1 MKVDSTVN
9 AALGQAGINRADL
22 ATLLS
27 VDDIGTLPAHDDAG
41 LEPELARAMPG
52 YLNQLPAGSEVGTA
66 DLAWAIL
73 YSAQNQGGGALPRH
87 LQRLRIDYPAALAA
101 LERLGAAN
109 PFGPTGAGAGSG
121 SGAGS
126 GKAAGPRPEHE
137 VFSRSVMRVRD
148 RLGGRAVTSAARIAA
163 EIQRDHPEYAQGR
176 FGQATLR
183 VSGGTTAAVEDWLER
198 VRDLYDAQAV
208 VKSRHKVIDGE
219 LAVLGLAELDGPLQE
234 DLKAGGL
241 LNFWEQTVEVL
252 PRRTS
257 SDQTGW
263 VHDGLA
269 DKDMLGRDYLARTLA
284 MKLSELR
291 DLRSGTSPRGES
303 FMVHIDGPWGSG
315 KSTLF
320 RFLKKQL
327 EATDD
332 YLIIEINAW
341 REQKVGLQW
350 WTLHNALREAVEKDA
365 VRLMAREQ
373 SRSAPSPAW
382 ISRLDNVVVHA
393 TAWIRAK
400 GTSRAHV
407 IQTRLVPFL
416 SAVVV
421 LIVGLFGL
429 TLLANLDLKAGA
441 EMADSIA
448 KIASLLVLGL
458 AGLTAAYRFLLPD
471 SHRPAKDFVSAAT
484 NPMVEVR
491 RLFGRTL
498 ARTKK
503 SAVFLIDDLDR
514 CEPEYIVDFLSV
526 IQTLVRDARQ
536 TVTGPASK
544 APPPGPYAFVAA
556 DGYWIRTSYEAHYNS
571 ARPAE
576 VPGRPLG
583 YQFLEKIFQL
593 QVRLPSISEATKQA
607 FYESLLKLQ
616 PTSDSTAEGQGNLK
630 EEVLSQVRQATTG
643 EDISRAAAGA
653 NRLADPALRLEVLGT
668 AAVRFSE
675 SLIQES
681 TRHAL
686 APYGRFLEPNPRN
699 IKLFVNTYN
708 VLRSLRILEGLTSIP
723 IRSLALWAVL
733 EIRWPLLADHLRVHP
748 DDIGFTGNTTPEP
761 PESIRDLLKSAEV
774 KAVIADPAQ
783 GLLTPSDVRDCT
795 GRAAS
800 RP

>member
-1 MKVDSTVN
+1 MKVDPDVHD
-9 AALGQAGINRADL
+9 ALAQAGVNRADL
-22 ATLLS
+22 AGILK
-27 VDDIGTLPAHDDAG
+27 VDDAG
-41 LEPELARAMPG
+41 TLTARDDAAPEPELARSMAE
-52 YLNQLPAGSEVGTA
+52 YLNQLPAGSEVGIP

-73 YSAQNQGGGALPRH
+73 SSAQNQGEGALPR
-87 LQRLRIDYPAALAA
+87 RLKKLGIDHQAALAA
-101 LERLGAAN
+101 LERLGATN
-109 PFGPTGAGAGSG
+109 PLSQEAADSGSEKTAGS
-121 SGAGS
+121 SPGA
-126 GKAAGPRPEHE
+126 AAGPSPEPE
-137 VFSRSVMRVRD
+137 V
-148 RLGGRAVTSAARIAA
+148 
-163 EIQRDHPEYAQGR
+163 
-176 FGQATLR
+176 
-183 VSGGTTAAVEDWLER
+183 
-198 VRDLYDAQAV
+198 
-208 VKSRHKVIDGE
+208 
-219 LAVLGLAELDGPLQE
+219 
-234 DLKAGGL
+234 
-241 LNFWEQTVEVL
+241 
-252 PRRTS
+252 
-257 SDQTGW
+257 SDKTGW

-269 DKDMLGRDYLARTLA
+269 EKDMLGRDYLATTLA
-284 MKLSELR
+284 MKLRELR
-291 DLRSGTSPRGES
+291 EMRTGTSPKGES

-320 RFLKKQL
+320 RFLRKQL

-332 YLIIEINAW
+332 FLIIEINAW

-365 VRLMAREQ
+365 IRLSHWTAL
-373 SRSAPSPAW
+373 AW
-382 ISRLDNVVVHA
+382 V
-393 TAWIRAK
+393 RAK
-400 GTSRAHV
+400 ATSRAHV

-416 SAVVV
+416 SAVAV
-421 LIVGLFGL
+421 LTVGLFGL

-441 EMADSIA
+441 EMADSIG
-448 KIASLLVLGL
+448 KIASLLVLGV
-458 AGLTAAYRFLLPD
+458 AGLSATYRFLLPD

-498 ARTKK
+498 GRTKK

-536 TVTGPASK
+536 TVAGPASK

-556 DGYWIRTSYEAHYNS
+556 DGHWIRTSYEAHYNS

-576 VPGRPLG
+576 VLGRPLG

-616 PTSDSTAEGQGNLK
+616 PGGDATAEGQENLK
-630 EEVLSQVRQATTG
+630 EEVLSRVRDAATG

-653 NRLADPALRLEVLGT
+653 NQLTDAALRLEVLGT

-686 APYGRFLEPNPRN
+686 APYGRFLEPNPRS

-733 EIRWPLLADHLRVHP
+733 EIRWPLLADYLRSHP
-748 DDIGFTGNTTPEP
+748 DDISPNGSTAPKP
-761 PESIRDLLKSAEV
+761 PKPIQDLLESAEV
-774 KAVIADPAQ
+774 KAVIADP
-783 GLLTPSDVRDCT
+783 GLGPLTSNDIRDCT

>member
-1 MKVDSTVN
+1 MTVDAAVN
-9 AALGQAGINRADL
+9 DALARGGVNRADL
-22 ATLLS
+22 AGILAI
-27 VDDIGTLPAHDDAG
+27 DEAGKLPEREDAEP
-41 LEPELARAMPG
+41 EPELARAMVE
-52 YLNQLPAGSEVGTA
+52 YLNQLSAGSDVGTA
-66 DLAWAIL
+66 GLAWAIL
-73 YSAQNQGGGALPRH
+73 YFAQTQPEGAFPR
-87 LQRLRIDYPAALAA
+87 RLEKLGIDYPAALAA
-101 LERLGAAN
+101 LEGVGATN
-109 PFGPTGAGAGSG
+109 PFVPEAPNSGTETATGSG
-121 SGAGS
+121 SE
-126 GKAAGPRPEHE
+126 AAPGPRPELE
-137 VFSRSVMRVRD
+137 VSD
-148 RLGGRAVTSAARIAA
+148 R
-163 EIQRDHPEYAQGR
+163 
-176 FGQATLR
+176 
-183 VSGGTTAAVEDWLER
+183 
-198 VRDLYDAQAV
+198 
-208 VKSRHKVIDGE
+208 
-219 LAVLGLAELDGPLQE
+219 
-234 DLKAGGL
+234 
-241 LNFWEQTVEVL
+241 
-252 PRRTS
+252 
-257 SDQTGW
+257 TGW

-269 DKDMLGRDYLARTLA
+269 EKDMLGRDYLATTLA

-291 DLRSGTSPRGES
+291 EMRTGTSPKGES
-303 FMVHIDGPWGSG
+303 FIVHLDGPWGSG

-332 YLIIEINAW
+332 FLIIEINAW

-350 WTLHNALREAVEKDA
+350 WTLHNALREAVEKDS
-365 VRLMAREQ
+365 VRL
-373 SRSAPSPAW
+373 SRRTA
-382 ISRLDNVVVHA
+382 L
-393 TAWIRAK
+393 AWIRAK
-400 GTSRAHV
+400 VTSRAHI

-416 SAVVV
+416 SAVAV

-441 EMADSIA
+441 EMADSIG
-448 KIASLLVLGL
+448 KIASLLVLGV
-458 AGLTAAYRFLLPD
+458 AGLSAAYRFLLPD

-498 ARTKK
+498 GRTKK

-536 TVTGPASK
+536 TVAGLASQ

-556 DGYWIRTSYEAHYNS
+556 DGQWIRTSYEAHYNS

-576 VPGRPLG
+576 VLGRPLG

-616 PTSDSTAEGQGNLK
+616 PGEDGTAEGQENLK
-630 EEVLSQVRQATTG
+630 EEVLSRVRNAVTG

-653 NRLADPALRLEVLGT
+653 NQLTDAALRLEVLGT

-686 APYGRFLEPNPRN
+686 APYGRFLEPNPRS

-733 EIRWPLLADHLRVHP
+733 EIRWPLLADHLRAHP
-748 DDIGFTGNTTPEP
+748 EDIDLKGSAAPKP
-761 PESIRDLLKSAEV
+761 PKPIQDLLESAEV
-774 KAVIADPAQ
+774 KAVIADP
-783 GLLTPSDVRDCT
+783 GLGPLTPNDVRDCT

>member
-1 MKVDSTVN
+1 MPEMRTPRSLTELIIEAGHRPLPGIADATRLAAAAQRARQVAGASSRAGVTRSTLLWALMTVDTAVN
-9 AALGQAGINRADL
+9 VALTQSGMNRADL
-22 ATLLS
+22 AGILTI
-27 VDDIGTLPAHDDAG
+27 DEAAGTLPAREDAAP
-41 LEPELARAMPG
+41 EPELARSMAG
-52 YLNQLPAGSEVGTA
+52 YLNQLRAGSEVGIP

-73 YSAQNQGGGALPRH
+73 SSAQNQGEGALPR
-87 LQRLRIDYPAALAA
+87 RLEKLGIDYQAALAA
-101 LERLGAAN
+101 LERLGATN
-109 PFGPTGAGAGSG
+109 PFSSEAPDSGSGKTVGSG
-121 SGAGS
+121 SGAAAGS
-126 GKAAGPRPEHE
+126 GTEKIAVPGTEKAAGPRPESE
-137 VFSRSVMRVRD
+137 VSD
-148 RLGGRAVTSAARIAA
+148 R
-163 EIQRDHPEYAQGR
+163 
-176 FGQATLR
+176 
-183 VSGGTTAAVEDWLER
+183 
-198 VRDLYDAQAV
+198 
-208 VKSRHKVIDGE
+208 
-219 LAVLGLAELDGPLQE
+219 
-234 DLKAGGL
+234 
-241 LNFWEQTVEVL
+241 
-252 PRRTS
+252 
-257 SDQTGW
+257 TGW

-269 DKDMLGRDYLARTLA
+269 EKDMLGRDYLATTLA

-291 DLRSGTSPRGES
+291 EMRAGPLKKGES

-332 YLIIEINAW
+332 FLIVEINAW

-365 VRLMAREQ
+365 VRIARGT
-373 SRSAPSPAW
+373 AW
-382 ISRLDNVVVHA
+382 
-393 TAWIRAK
+393 AWIRAK
-400 GTSRAHV
+400 VTSRAHV

-416 SAVVV
+416 SAIAV

-441 EMADSIA
+441 EMADSIG

-458 AGLTAAYRFLLPD
+458 AGLSAAYRFLLPD

-498 ARTKK
+498 GRTKK

-514 CEPEYIVDFLSV
+514 CEAEYIVDFLSV

-536 TVTGPASK
+536 TVTGPDSK
-544 APPPGPYAFVAA
+544 ALPPGPYAFVAA
-556 DGYWIRTSYEAHYNS
+556 DGHWIRTSYEAHYNTS
-571 ARPAE
+571 RPAE
-576 VPGRPLG
+576 VLGRPLG

-607 FYESLLKLQ
+607 FYESLLELQ
-616 PTSDSTAEGQGNLK
+616 PSSDSTAESQEVLK
-630 EEVLSQVRQATTG
+630 KEVLSQVRDATTG
-643 EDISRAAAGA
+643 EDISRAAEGA
-653 NRLADPALRLEVLGT
+653 NQLTDAALRLEVLGT

-675 SLIQES
+675 SNIQES

-686 APYGRFLEPNPRN
+686 APYGKFLEPNPRS

-733 EIRWPLLADHLRVHP
+733 EIRWPLLADHLRAHP
-748 DDIGFTGNTTPEP
+748 DDINLPDNATREP
-761 PESIRDLLKSAEV
+761 PQPIKDLLKSAEV
-774 KAVIADPAQ
+774 KAVIADPDL
-783 GLLTPSDVRDCT
+783 GPLTPDDVRDCT

-800 RP
+800 KTMS

>member
-1 MKVDSTVN
+1 MPETRVPRSLTELIIEAGHRPSPGITDATRLAAAAQRGRQFADESTRTGVTRSTLLWALMTVDTAVN
-9 AALGQAGINRADL
+9 AALTRSGVNRADL
-22 ATLLS
+22 AGILAI
-27 VDDIGTLPAHDDAG
+27 DEAGKLPAREDAEP
-41 LEPELARAMPG
+41 EPELARAVVD
-52 YLNQLPAGSEVGTA
+52 YLNQLAPDSDVGTPS
-66 DLAWAIL
+66 LSWAIVF
-73 YSAQNQGGGALPRH
+73 SAQNQSGGALPR
-87 LQRLRIDYPAALAA
+87 RLEKLGIDYQAAFAA
-101 LERLGAAN
+101 LEGIGAIN
-109 PFGPTGAGAGSG
+109 PFGPKVAGPGPKQAKGSD
-121 SGAGS
+121 SEAT
-126 GKAAGPRPEHE
+126 GPRPEPE
-137 VFSRSVMRVRD
+137 V
-148 RLGGRAVTSAARIAA
+148 
-163 EIQRDHPEYAQGR
+163 
-176 FGQATLR
+176 
-183 VSGGTTAAVEDWLER
+183 
-198 VRDLYDAQAV
+198 
-208 VKSRHKVIDGE
+208 
-219 LAVLGLAELDGPLQE
+219 
-234 DLKAGGL
+234 
-241 LNFWEQTVEVL
+241 
-252 PRRTS
+252 
-257 SDQTGW
+257 SDKTGW

-269 DKDMLGRDYLARTLA
+269 EKDMLGRDYLATTLA
-284 MKLSELR
+284 MKLRELR
-291 DLRSGTSPRGES
+291 EMRTGTSPKGES

-320 RFLKKQL
+320 RFLRKQL

-332 YLIIEINAW
+332 FLIIEINAW

-365 VRLMAREQ
+365 IRLSHWTAL
-373 SRSAPSPAW
+373 AW
-382 ISRLDNVVVHA
+382 V
-393 TAWIRAK
+393 RAK
-400 GTSRAHV
+400 ATSRAHV

-416 SAVVV
+416 SAVAV
-421 LIVGLFGL
+421 LTVGLFGL

-441 EMADSIA
+441 EMADSIG
-448 KIASLLVLGL
+448 KIASLLVLGV
-458 AGLTAAYRFLLPD
+458 AGLSAAYRFLLPD

-498 ARTKK
+498 GRTKK

-536 TVTGPASK
+536 TVAGPASK

-556 DGYWIRTSYEAHYNS
+556 DGHWIRTSYEAHYNS

-576 VPGRPLG
+576 VLGRPLG

-616 PTSDSTAEGQGNLK
+616 PGSDATAEGQENLK
-630 EEVLSQVRQATTG
+630 AEVLSRVRDAATG

-653 NRLADPALRLEVLGT
+653 NQLTDAALRLEVLGT

-686 APYGRFLEPNPRN
+686 APYGRFLEPNPRS

-733 EIRWPLLADHLRVHP
+733 EIRWPLLADHLRAHP
-748 DDIGFTGNTTPEP
+748 DDISLKGSTALKP
-761 PESIRDLLKSAEV
+761 PKPIQDLLGSAEV
-774 KAVIADPAQ
+774 KAVIADP
-783 GLLTPSDVRDCT
+783 GLGPLTSNDIRDCT

>member
-1 MKVDSTVN
+1 MKVDPAVN
-9 AALGQAGINRADL
+9 EALAKAGANRADL
-22 ATLLS
+22 AGILS
-27 VDDIGTLPAHDDAG
+27 IDDGGTIPARDDATP
-41 LEPELARAMPG
+41 EPELEDAMAR
-52 YLNQLPAGSEVGTA
+52 YLNRLPAGSEVGTA
-66 DLAWAIL
+66 GLSWAIL
-73 YSAQNQGGGALPRH
+73 YSAQNQGGGALPSH
-87 LQRLRIDYPAALAA
+87 LQRLGIDYPAALAA
-101 LERLGAAN
+101 LEGLGATN
-109 PFGPTGAGAGSG
+109 PFEPPAAR
-121 SGAGS
+121 SGAEQA
-126 GKAAGPRPEHE
+126 KGPRSEQD
-137 VFSRSVMRVRD
+137 VFSRSVMRIRD
-148 RLGGRAVTSAARIAA
+148 RLGGGTVIPAARIAA
-163 EIQRDHPEYAQGR
+163 EIQRDHPGYVQGR
-176 FGQATLR
+176 FGQATLH
-183 VSGGTTAAVEDWLER
+183 VAGGATASVEDWLER
-198 VRDLYDAQAV
+198 VRGLYDARV
-208 VKSRHKVIDGE
+208 VAESRHKVIDGE
-219 LAVLGLAELDGPLQE
+219 LAVLGLAELDGQLQD
-234 DLKAGGL
+234 DLRAGGL
-241 LNFWEQTVEVL
+241 LSSWERSVAVL
-252 PRRTS
+252 PRRTT
-257 SDQTGW
+257 SDRTGW

-269 DKDMLGRDYLARTLA
+269 ETDLLGRDYLATTLA

-291 DLRSGTSPRGES
+291 GMRSGTSPTGES

-332 YLIIEINAW
+332 FLIIEINAW

-365 VRLMAREQ
+365 VRLVVKEQ
-373 SRSAPSPAW
+373 SGAARSPGW
-382 ISRLDNVVVHA
+382 ISRLVNFVVRA

-400 GTSRAHV
+400 VTSRAHV

-416 SAVVV
+416 SAVAV
-421 LIVGLFGL
+421 LVVGLFGL

-441 EMADSIA
+441 EMADSIG
-448 KIASLLVLGL
+448 KIASLLVLGV
-458 AGLTAAYRFLLPD
+458 AGLSAAYRFLLPD
-471 SHRPAKDFVSAAT
+471 SRRPARDFVSAAT

-498 ARTKK
+498 GRTKK

-514 CEPEYIVDFLSV
+514 CETEYIVDFLSV

-536 TVTGPASK
+536 TVTGPDSK

-571 ARPAE
+571 TRPAE

-616 PTSDSTAEGQGNLK
+616 PRSDSTAESQGNLK

-643 EDISRAAAGA
+643 EDLSRAAAGA
-653 NRLADPALRLEVLGT
+653 NQLTDVTSRQEVLGA

-686 APYGRFLEPNPRN
+686 APYGKFLEPNPRS

-733 EIRWPLLADHLRVHP
+733 EIRWPLLADHLRAHP
-748 DDIGFTGNTTPEP
+748 DDISFTGNTTPEP

-783 GLLTPSDVRDCT
+783 GPLTPSDVRDCI
-795 GRAAS
+795 GRAAL
-800 RP
+800 RA